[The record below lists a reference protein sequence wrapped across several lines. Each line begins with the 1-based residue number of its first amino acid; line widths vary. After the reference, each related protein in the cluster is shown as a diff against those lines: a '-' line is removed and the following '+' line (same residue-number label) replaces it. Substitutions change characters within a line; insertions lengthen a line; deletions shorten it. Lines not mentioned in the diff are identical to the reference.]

1 MTAELAA
8 SHYISAEDY
17 LAGEERAE
25 QKHEYL
31 AGVVYAMAGA
41 TNAHNIIAV
50 NLLIAL
56 GNQLSGHG
64 CRPFNSDTKVR
75 IRLVDQTRFY
85 YPDVQ
90 VICRPNPLSDHFQDY
105 PVLIFEVVS
114 ESTRRIDEVEK
125 RAAYLAIPTLAAYV
139 LIEQDRPAAT
149 VWRRTGQGF
158 VREDYAGAEAVLA
171 FGEIDARLT
180 LGELREGLA

>member
-1 MTAELAA
+1 MTAELAV
-8 SHYISAEDY
+8 SQFISVEDY
-17 LAGEERAE
+17 LAGEELEE

-41 TNAHNIIAV
+41 KNAHNVIAT
-50 NLLIAL
+50 NLLGL
-56 GNQLSGHG
+56 LHGLLRGHA

-75 IRLVDQTRFY
+75 IRLADQTRFY

-114 ESTRRIDEVEK
+114 ESTRRIDEQEK
-125 RAAYLAIPTLAAYV
+125 RAAYLAIPTLNAYV

-171 FGEIDARLT
+171 FDEIAARLT
-180 LGELREGLA
+180 LGELREGLG

>member
-1 MTAELAA
+1 MTAEFAA
-8 SHYISAEDY
+8 SQYISVEDY
-17 LAGEERAE
+17 LDGEERAE

-31 AGVVYAMAGA
+31 AGVVYAMAGGTIAHSAIA
-41 TNAHNIIAV
+41 TN
-50 NLLIAL
+50 LLGLLHA
-56 GNQLSGHG
+56 QLRGHR
-64 CRPFNSDTKVR
+64 CRPYNSDAKLR
-75 IRLVDQTRFY
+75 IRLADQMRFY
-85 YPDVQ
+85 YPDAQ
-90 VICRPNPLSDHFQDY
+90 VVCRPNPPGDHFQDE
-105 PVLIFEVVS
+105 PVLVFEVVS

-139 LIEQDRPAAT
+139 LIEQERPAAA

-158 VREDYAGAEAVLA
+158 VREDYAGAEAVLI